1 MCREGVRQM
10 ANAMSAKIRFMNY
23 KKLEMVNPDT
33 LKLWNRY
40 KIDMTLRELS
50 PKTIAAYEND
60 FQHFMIYILDNFENK
75 SVVEIDEDEITQ
87 FLYFCKTEG
96 NNSRRIKRRMSSISA
111 FYKYLRKKRI
121 IDENPMEFIDRPK
134 KDVDIVTQTFL
145 TEDQVNLM
153 RARLREHGDLDLHL
167 YAMFSLSTMARV
179 NAVSSV
185 RWEQIDFENRVV
197 NEVLEKEG
205 KVVVLYFSDEVKD
218 LLLRVKAQREEKGID
233 DNGWVFYSRLDKS
246 DGSVSNSTLH
256 QWCKKIGQL
265 IGVPSLHC
273 HDFRHSGATLL
284 KNRGMSLEDVSSLL
298 NHAGTDVTKK
308 FYIREDK
315 TKIQMEKDKYE
326 I

>member
-1 MCREGVRQM
+1 MPS
-10 ANAMSAKIRFMNY
+10 AMSTRIKF
-23 KKLEMVNPDT
+23 KDDEKLSKVNSET
-33 LKLWNRY
+33 LKHWSKYR
-40 KIDMTLRELS
+40 IDMTLRELS

-60 FQHFMIYILDNFENK
+60 FQHFMVYIYDNFENK

-96 NNSRRIKRRMSSISA
+96 NNSRRIKRRMSCISA

-134 KDVDIVTQTFL
+134 KDIDIITQTFL
-145 TEDQVNLM
+145 TQDQVNLM
-153 RARLREHGDLDLHL
+153 RSKLKEHGDLNLEL
-167 YAMFSLSTMARV
+167 YALFSLSTMARV
-179 NAVSSV
+179 NAISSV

-197 NEVLEKEG
+197 NEVLEKEA
-205 KVVVLYFSDEVKD
+205 KIVVLYFSEEVKD

-233 DNGWVFYSRLDKS
+233 DNGWVFYSRLEKS
-246 DGSVSNSTLH
+246 SGPVSNGTLH
-256 QWCKKIGQL
+256 QWCKKVGQL

-273 HDFRHSGATLL
+273 HDFRHSGATIL
-284 KNRGMSLEDVSSLL
+284 KNKGMSLEDVSSLL